1 MKRQHKLIFA
11 ILFGFNVLLTVAG
24 IVIGA
29 SFPTIALSISTSVWI
44 AMYYHQLKNYAE
56 LMKNYA
62 ELMGT
67 YLGVRDAHIQ
77 AATLHCKALDI
88 IKEGRT
94 REWASPEEFEKWK
107 DEKMNELFGSEK

>member
-11 ILFGFNVLLTVAG
+11 ILFGFDVLLTVLG

-29 SFPTIALSISTSVWI
+29 SFPTIALSISTAVWI
-44 AMYYHQLKNYAE
+44 AIYYKSLKNYAE
-56 LMKNYA
+56 LMS
-62 ELMGT
+62 T
-67 YLGVRDAHIQ
+67 YLSVRDAHIQ

-88 IKEGRT
+88 IKEGLT

-107 DEKMNELFGSEK
+107 DERIKELINDKEN